1 MSDHIFGYQQRRL
14 TATNRWARNG
24 NLVQA
29 GAARSVLYTLGQVA
43 QYRRKVVLSHCVDL
57 DSIPT
62 GNTGTTT
69 RWIARFRSG
78 LQASELHYHMV
89 MALDSERTPSVDPY
103 VVWALT
109 EVGTGTTNSEALHFG
124 YSANAS
130 NPPDDTT
137 DEFMIGTLRQTI
149 SADTEY
155 EIALLAVD
163 YARPVACVVY
173 EAAPLVIDDTA
184 SGGVDPNIAVNQDI
198 FDSQHDD
205 IYTQGHNLWKKN
217 AAVLGAWTADDSS
230 DVTSISST
238 SWTNVIDAG
247 TGGPGATT
255 AGFQIESQY
264 HSRLTD
270 SGVPIELSVYAER
283 SAGTGT
289 CKVRINDGTTQI
301 TTGAIT
307 TAGWYTVTGNLTDQ
321 AWTKWDP
328 EGQSDGSTTLKVW
341 AVVVAEYEA

>member
-124 YSANAS
+124 YSVSALTPSTRSHCLPWTMHA
-130 NPPDDTT
+130 PWPVWCTRL
-137 DEFMIGTLRQTI
+137 LR
-149 SADTEY
+149 S
-155 EIALLAVD
+155 L
-163 YARPVACVVY
+163 
-173 EAAPLVIDDTA
+173 
-184 SGGVDPNIAVNQDI
+184 
-198 FDSQHDD
+198 
-205 IYTQGHNLWKKN
+205 
-217 AAVLGAWTADDSS
+217 
-230 DVTSISST
+230 
-238 SWTNVIDAG
+238 
-247 TGGPGATT
+247 
-255 AGFQIESQY
+255 
-264 HSRLTD
+264 
-270 SGVPIELSVYAER
+270 
-283 SAGTGT
+283 
-289 CKVRINDGTTQI
+289 
-301 TTGAIT
+301 
-307 TAGWYTVTGNLTDQ
+307 
-321 AWTKWDP
+321 
-328 EGQSDGSTTLKVW
+328 STTRHP
-341 AVVVAEYEA
+341 AGSIPTSR